1 MSHALSQPTSR
12 REARRNERRDA
23 IIAVAAK
30 AFLEHGY
37 AGTTMSAVA
46 DAVGG
51 SKGTLWSHFSSKEE
65 LFTAVID
72 RLTADFH
79 SRLFGALQQD
89 EDVASALRAFCLR
102 FIARL
107 VTDDSVALFRLSI
120 SEAYRTPAVG
130 QIFHQRGPLY
140 VQQKL
145 KAYMKEAMA
154 RGQLL
159 EGDPLE
165 AARELIALCLFSSRH
180 DLLLGVIDGLTS
192 RDIAKRADRAVSTFM
207 RAYRRM

>member
-1 MSHALSQPTSR
+1 
-12 REARRNERRDA
+12 
-23 IIAVAAK
+23 
-30 AFLEHGY
+30 
-37 AGTTMSAVA
+37 MSAVA
-46 DAVGG
+46 DEVGG

-79 SRLFGALQQD
+79 SRLFDTLQPN

-107 VTDDSVALFRLSI
+107 VTDDSVALFRLAI
-120 SEAYRTPAVG
+120 SEACRTPAVG
-130 QIFHQRGPLY
+130 QIFYERGPLH

-145 KAYMKEAMA
+145 MVYMKEAME
-154 RGQLL
+154 RGQLI
-159 EGDPLE
+159 ESDPLE

-180 DLLLGVIDGLTS
+180 DLLLGVIEGLS
-192 RDIAKRADRAVSTFM
+192 PRDIAKRADRAVSTFM
-207 RAYRRM
+207 RAYRMM